1 MKETIYFKQAELLLR
16 ILPYI
21 EAENVFALKG
31 DTAINFFVRELPR
44 LSVDIDLAYIPV
56 SNRDDAL
63 TDISRALKNI
73 SLKVKRIFSGCQ
85 VSLIK
90 LKDSDFLRKIIISAN
105 DVTVKIEPNL
115 IMRGTVYD
123 PEVMELS
130 QNAQNS
136 FEMSVSVKAL
146 SFSELYASKIC
157 ATLDRQHPRD
167 LFDMHMLLKNEGID
181 KRMHKAFIVYL
192 ICHSRPIVELLNPN
206 FLDIKP
212 IFENDFVGMTTV
224 NISLED
230 LLDTRKTLVSSIR
243 ESLTNEERK
252 FLISVKKGKPEWNLL
267 GLTGIEDLPAVK
279 WKLMNIKKM
288 DKKKHKEALEK
299 LRNYL
304 EK

>member
-1 MKETIYFKQAELLLR
+1 MKETIYFKQAELLVR
-16 ILPYI
+16 ILPHI

-31 DTAINFFVRELPR
+31 GTAINFFVRELPR

-63 TDISRALKNI
+63 ADISRSLKNI
-73 SLKVKRIFSGCQ
+73 SSKVKRIFSGCQ
-85 VSLIK
+85 INLIRIQ
-90 LKDSDFLRKIIISAN
+90 DSDFIRKIIISAN
-105 DVTVKIEPNL
+105 DVTVKMEPNL

-167 LFDMHMLLKNEGID
+167 LFDVHLLLKNEGID
-181 KRMHKAFIVYL
+181 KKMHKAFIVYL
-192 ICHSRPIVELLNPN
+192 ICHPRPIVEILNPN
-206 FLDIKP
+206 FLDIKR
-212 IFENDFVGMTTV
+212 IFENELFGMTTV
-224 NISLED
+224 KVSLED
-230 LLDTRKTLVSSIR
+230 LLDTRKTLVSSIK

-252 FLISVKKGKPEWNLL
+252 FLISVKKVKPEWDLL
-267 GLTGIEDLPAVK
+267 GLTGVEDLPAVK
-279 WKLMNIKKM
+279 WKLMNIKSM
-288 DKKKHKEALEK
+288 DKKKHKKALEK

-304 EK
+304 E

>member
-1 MKETIYFKQAELLLR
+1 MKETIYFKQAELLVR

-31 DTAINFFVRELPR
+31 GTAINFFVRELPR

-63 TDISRALKNI
+63 ADISRSLKNI
-73 SLKVKRIFSGCQ
+73 SSKVKRIFSGCQ
-85 VSLIK
+85 ISLIR
-90 LKDSDFLRKIIISAN
+90 LQDSDFIRKIIINAN

-167 LFDMHMLLKNEGID
+167 LFDMHLLLTNEGID
-181 KRMHKAFIVYL
+181 KKMHKAFIVYL
-192 ICHSRPIVELLNPN
+192 ICHPRPIVEILNPN
-206 FLDIKP
+206 FLDIKR
-212 IFENDFVGMTTV
+212 IFENELVGMTTV

-230 LLDTRKTLVSSIR
+230 LLDTRKTLVSSIK
-243 ESLTNEERK
+243 ESLTNAERK
-252 FLISVKKGKPEWNLL
+252 FLISIKTGKPEWDLL
-267 GLTGIEDLPAVK
+267 GLTGVEDLPAVK
-279 WKLMNIKKM
+279 WKLMNIKSM
-288 DKKKHKEALEK
+288 DKKKHKKALEK

-304 EK
+304 E

>member
-1 MKETIYFKQAELLLR
+1 LKETIYFKQAELLLR

>member
-1 MKETIYFKQAELLLR
+1 M
-16 ILPYI
+16 
-21 EAENVFALKG
+21 
-31 DTAINFFVRELPR
+31 
-44 LSVDIDLAYIPV
+44 
-56 SNRDDAL
+56 
-63 TDISRALKNI
+63 KNI
-73 SLKVKRIFSGCQ
+73 SSKVKRILSGCQ
-85 VSLIK
+85 ISLIR
-90 LKDSDFLRKIIISAN
+90 LQDSDFIRKIIISAN

-146 SFSELYASKIC
+146 SFSELYASKLC

-181 KRMHKAFIVYL
+181 KKMHKAFIVYL
-192 ICHSRPIVELLNPN
+192 ICHPRPIVEILNPN
-206 FLDIKP
+206 FLDIKR
-212 IFENDFVGMTTV
+212 IFENELVGMTTV

-230 LLDTRKTLVSSIR
+230 LLDTRKTLVSSIK
-243 ESLTNEERK
+243 ESLTNEEKK
-252 FLISVKKGKPEWNLL
+252 FLISVKTGKPEWDLL
-267 GLTGIEDLPAVK
+267 GLTGVEDLPAAK
-279 WKLMNIKKM
+279 WKLMNIKRM
-288 DKKKHKEALEK
+288 DKKKHKKALEK

>member
-1 MKETIYFKQAELLLR
+1 MKETIYFKQAELLVR

-31 DTAINFFVRELPR
+31 GTAINFFVRELPR
-44 LSVDIDLAYIPV
+44 LSVDIDLSYIPV

-63 TDISRALKNI
+63 ADISRALKNI
-73 SLKVKRIFSGCQ
+73 SSKVKRIFSGCQ
-85 VSLIK
+85 ISLIR
-90 LKDSDFLRKIIISAN
+90 LQDSDFIRKIIISAN

-146 SFSELYASKIC
+146 SFSELYASKLC

-181 KRMHKAFIVYL
+181 KKMHKAFIVYL
-192 ICHSRPIVELLNPN
+192 ICHPRPIVEILNPN
-206 FLDIKP
+206 FLDIKR
-212 IFENDFVGMTTV
+212 IFENELVGMTTV

-230 LLDTRKTLVSSIR
+230 LLDTRKTLVSSIK
-243 ESLTNEERK
+243 ESFTNAEKK
-252 FLISVKKGKPEWNLL
+252 FLISVKTGKPEWDLL
-267 GLTGIEDLPAVK
+267 GLTGVEDLPAAK
-279 WKLMNIKKM
+279 WKLMNIKRM
-288 DKKKHKEALEK
+288 DKKKHKKALEK

-304 EK
+304 E

>member
-1 MKETIYFKQAELLLR
+1 LKETIYFKQAELLLR

-192 ICHSRPIVELLNPN
+192 ICHPRPIVELLNPN